1 MVVPAQTISKSK
13 IQKITNTDSREY
25 HAAMAMENAVNDMC
39 WNPKEFALAC
49 TTFHRTLQQTWFR
62 TIVEVLKV
70 YADENRSTDPRNEAS
85 KEGAQKLMKVL
96 EEIHCPFI

>member
-1 MVVPAQTISKSK
+1 MVVNETE
-13 IQKITNTDSREY
+13 REY
-25 HAAMAMENAVNDMC
+25 QAAKAMEDAVNDFC
-39 WNPKEFALAC
+39 WNPKKFALAC

-85 KEGAQKLMKVL
+85 KAGAQKLMKVL

>member
-1 MVVPAQTISKSK
+1 MVV
-13 IQKITNTDSREY
+13 NETDREY
-25 HAAMAMENAVNDMC
+25 QAAKAMEDAVNDFC
-39 WNPKEFALAC
+39 WNPKKFALAC